1 MAFFDPNDFRPSGGW
16 LPFEDRWNEEPIQN
30 GQFAAP
36 GDSRFAGMPEGM
48 VNSRM
53 FPGYG
58 TNMPPQG
65 QGEAAGGPQ
74 MPAGEP
80 QMPPQG
86 MPPQAYAPP
95 SAPIVMPS
103 LGGMAPQ
110 GRAPDVGDR
119 IQAAGAGFFNA
130 GSPMQAIGNLIG
142 GAITGQRQDPMGIA
156 AQMHGQNQAAAQA
169 QFQQNA
175 AAAMEYVRQ
184 DPSIPEPMKLTLLR
198 QPALAMK
205 YVAEMAKPPE
215 YKFEKVA
222 PGDNLYAVDPRRP
235 GATPIV
241 QGGVKPGDVT
251 EMRKEI
257 YALPEVKRY
266 STAIPIFRSMVESAK
281 NPSSAAD
288 LDFVYGIAKIF
299 DPESVVREGEMKL
312 VGHAQSIPEAIK
324 GQMEAAVMGRA
335 RLTPEARARILETA
349 RTRMGEL
356 EGSVNTTID
365 PYKGRAD
372 RAKIRHDD
380 VFPQFPALP
389 DVPKFSAE
397 QPPPAV
403 PIPAPAA
410 AALSANPALADQFN
424 AKYGPGAA
432 ERILGKKK

>member
-1 MAFFDPNDFRPSGGW
+1 MALFDPNDFRPSGGF
-16 LPFEDRWNEEPIQN
+16 LPFEDRWNEEAIQ
-30 GQFAAP
+30 GGTFAAP
-36 GDSRFAGMPEGM
+36 GDSRFAGMPEGI
-48 VNSRM
+48 VNSRL

-58 TNMPPQG
+58 TNMPQG

-74 MPAGEP
+74 VPAGAP
-80 QMPPQG
+80 QMAPQD
-86 MPPQAYAPP
+86 MPPQAFMPPQAAP
-95 SAPIVMPS
+95 VMPS
-103 LGGMAPQ
+103 LGGMAPV
-110 GRAPDVGDR
+110 GRPPDIGDR

-142 GAITGQRQDPMGIA
+142 GAITGQRQDPAGIQ
-156 AQMHGQNQAAAQA
+156 AQMFGQAQAASQA
-169 QFQQNA
+169 QTMQSA
-175 AAAMEYVRQ
+175 AAALEYVRQ
-184 DPSIPEPMKLTLLR
+184 DPSIPQPMKLAMMR
-198 QPALAMK
+198 QPQLAMQ
-205 YVAEMAKPPE
+205 YVASMAKPLPP
-215 YKFEKVA
+215 KFSGKELDGVGYTFNENTGQWSPPQTGA
-222 PGDNLYAVDPRRP
+222 RP
-235 GATPIV
+235 
-241 QGGVKPGDVT
+241 VKPGEIT
-251 EMRKEI
+251 EFRKEV

-380 VFPQFPALP
+380 VFPQFQPLP
-389 DVPKFSAE
+389 DVPKLAAE
-397 QPPPAV
+397 PPPAELPKV
-403 PIPAPAA
+403 KSVSD
-410 AALSANPALADQFN
+410 ALKLPKGTRFLDPN
-424 AKYGPGAA
+424 GV
-432 ERILGKKK
+432 ERVRP

>member
-1 MAFFDPNDFRPSGGW
+1 MALFDPNDFRPSGGW
-16 LPFEDRWNEEPIQN
+16 LPFEDRFGPVYDAVNA
-30 GQFAAP
+30 GQFDPQGSNNLPPP
-36 GDSRFAGMPEGM
+36 GPPPMTNAQ
-48 VNSRM
+48 M

-58 TNMPPQG
+58 TNMGQGEGAGGLQPPPPILPPQG
-65 QGEAAGGPQ
+65 G
-74 MPAGEP
+74 
-80 QMPPQG
+80 QG

-95 SAPIVMPS
+95 PMVMPS
-103 LGGMAPQ
+103 LGGMAPTN
-110 GRAPDVGDR
+110 RAPDIGDR
-119 IQAAGAGFFNA
+119 LQAAGAGFFNA
-130 GSPMQAIGNLIG
+130 GSPMQSIGNLIG
-142 GAITGQRQDPMGIA
+142 GLMTGQRQDPVGIA
-156 AQMHGQNQAAAQA
+156 AQAYGQKQAVDQAA
-169 QFQQNA
+169 FQQNA

-184 DPSIPEPMKLTLLR
+184 DPSIPQPMKLAMLR

-205 YVAEMAKPPE
+205 YVSELAKPPKYE
-215 YKFEKVA
+215 FQKMEPGQTAGYFA
-222 PGDNLYAVDPRRP
+222 PPQGGFGPA
-235 GATPIV
+235 ASIV
-241 QGGVKPGDVT
+241 QQGGVKPGDVT

-356 EGSVNTTID
+356 EGSVNTTLD

-372 RAKIRHDD
+372 RSRIRHDD

-389 DVPKFSAE
+389 DVPKFSE
-397 QPPPAV
+397 PPPADLPRV
-403 PIPAPAA
+403 KSVSEAMKLPKGTRFLDP
-410 AALSANPALADQFN
+410 N
-424 AKYGPGAA
+424 GV
-432 ERILGKKK
+432 ERVRP

>member
-1 MAFFDPNDFRPSGGW
+1 MALFNAADFSGGSGW
-16 LPFEDRWNEEPIQN
+16 LPFEDRFGPVYDAVKT
-30 GQFAAP
+30 GQFDPQGSNNLPPSGPPPMTNAQ
-36 GDSRFAGMPEGM
+36 
-48 VNSRM
+48 M

-58 TNMPPQG
+58 TNMGQGDAAGGLQPPPPILPPQG
-65 QGEAAGGPQ
+65 GQGI
-74 MPAGEP
+74 
-80 QMPPQG
+80 PPPD
-86 MPPQAYAPP
+86 MIPPPQARTIA
-95 SAPIVMPS
+95 

-110 GRAPDVGDR
+110 GQPIGIGDR
-119 IQAAGAGFFNA
+119 LQAAGAGFFNA
-130 GSPMQAIGNLIG
+130 NSPMQSIGNLIG
-142 GAITGQRQDPMGIA
+142 GLMTGQRQDPVGIA
-156 AQMHGQNQAAAQA
+156 AQVYNQNQ
-169 QFQQNA
+169 QQVA
-175 AAAMEYVRQ
+175 TSQAAAMEYVLQ
-184 DPSIPEPMKLTLLR
+184 DKSIPQPMKLAMLR

-215 YKFEKVA
+215 YKFEKAA
-222 PGDNLYAVDPRRP
+222 PGDTIYAVDPRRP

-251 EMRKEI
+251 ELRKEI

-356 EGSVNTTID
+356 EGSVNTTLD

-372 RAKIRHDD
+372 RSRIRHDD
-380 VFPQFPALP
+380 VFPQFPTLP
-389 DVPKFSAE
+389 DVAKA
-397 QPPPAV
+397 PPE
-403 PIPAPAA
+403 PAA
-410 AALSANPALADQFN
+410 TELPKVKSVSEAMKLPKGTRFLDPN
-424 AKYGPGAA
+424 GV
-432 ERILGKKK
+432 ERVRP